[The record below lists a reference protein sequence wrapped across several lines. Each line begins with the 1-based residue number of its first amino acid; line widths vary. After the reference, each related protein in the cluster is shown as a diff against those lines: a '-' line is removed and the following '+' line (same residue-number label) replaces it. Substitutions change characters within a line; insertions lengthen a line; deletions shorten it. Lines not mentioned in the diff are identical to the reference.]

1 MTPSKQGFDPNS
13 TAVRTPRSSS
23 SRPIDP
29 QACRSFKNQV
39 LFPSWQSRSDVL
51 TYCAYVATSSDPD
64 DPEVGLREAETERN
78 RESVVDERLDPYSA
92 RYFPREP
99 RTEQLAM
106 LLRQERGVEAIVRSR
121 TWGLVRERCD
131 DDVLDAEDALNR
143 WRAQRE
149 RSGAVPPPPKP

>member
-1 MTPSKQGFDPNS
+1 M
-13 TAVRTPRSSS
+13 
-23 SRPIDP
+23 
-29 QACRSFKNQV
+29 
-39 LFPSWQSRSDVL
+39 
-51 TYCAYVATSSDPD
+51 ATSPDPD
-64 DPEVGLREAETERN
+64 DPEVSLREAETERN

-131 DDVLDAEDALNR
+131 DDAQDAEEALNR

-149 RSGAVPPPPKP
+149 RSGPVVPPPLKL